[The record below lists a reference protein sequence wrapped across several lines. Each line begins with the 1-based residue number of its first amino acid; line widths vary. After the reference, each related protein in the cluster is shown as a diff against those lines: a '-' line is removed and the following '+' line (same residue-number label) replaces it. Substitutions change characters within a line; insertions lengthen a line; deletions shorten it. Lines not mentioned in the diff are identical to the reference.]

1 MLLICALAF
10 FVSLCVT
17 VLVGLFLIP
26 ALRRIG
32 AGQSIREDGPVW
44 HNKKE
49 GTPTMG
55 GVMFIAG
62 TATACITVGFAEM
75 KNGGFNHIYMLI
87 FALVYSAVGFYDD
100 FVKLKNKRNM
110 GLRGWHKFALQ
121 LVVAALFI
129 ILLRV
134 TGSLSPE
141 IYIPFINVGI
151 SLPEPLYFIFAA
163 LAALGAVNGA
173 NLTDGADGLAA
184 GATIPIAICFA
195 AVSILWSLT
204 ATGIYAAALAGG
216 LIAFLFFNFY
226 PAKVFMGDTG
236 AQFLGG
242 AVCAMAFVCDM
253 PLILIPLGI
262 IYFIEVLSDIIQVAY
277 YKLSHGKRVF
287 KMAPLHHHF
296 ELIGWSERKLFTIF
310 TAVSAI
316 FAVISFFGVRNR
328 Y

>member
-1 MLLICALAF
+1 MVLTCLLAF
-10 FVSLCVT
+10 IVSFVVT
-17 VLVGLFLIP
+17 VLVGLFLVP

-44 HNKKE
+44 HNKKQ

-55 GVMFIAG
+55 GLMFIAG
-62 TATACITVGFAEM
+62 VAAACITVGFAEM
-75 KNGGFNHIYMLI
+75 KNGRFNHIYMLL
-87 FALVYSAVGFYDD
+87 FAIIYAAIGFYDD

-110 GLRGWHKFALQ
+110 GLKGWHKFALQ

-134 TGSLSPE
+134 TGSLSPR
-141 IYIPFINVGI
+141 IYIPFFNVSI
-151 SLPEPLYFIFAA
+151 YLPEPLYYVFAA
-163 LAALGAVNGA
+163 VAVLGAVNGA
-173 NLTDGADGLAA
+173 NLTDGVDGLAT
-184 GATIPIAICFA
+184 GATIPIAVCFA
-195 AVSILWSLT
+195 AISIIWNLT
-204 ATGIYAAALAGG
+204 EVGIFAAALAGG

-253 PLILIPLGI
+253 PLVLVPLGI
-262 IYFIEVLSDIIQVAY
+262 IYFVEVLSDIVQVAY

-296 ELIGWSERKLFTIF
+296 ELCGWSERKLFTVF

-316 FAVISFFGVRNR
+316 FAVMSYFGVRNR

>member
-1 MLLICALAF
+1 MLLTCVLAF
-10 FVSLCVT
+10 FVSLVVT
-17 VLVGLFLIP
+17 ALVGLVLVP
-26 ALRRIG
+26 ALRRMD

-44 HNKKE
+44 HNKKQ

-55 GVMFIAG
+55 GFMFIAG
-62 TATACITVGFAEM
+62 TAVACLSVGFAEM
-75 KNGGFNHIYMLI
+75 KSGGFNHIYMLL
-87 FALVYSAVGFYDD
+87 FAIIYSAVGFYDD
-100 FVKLKNKRNM
+100 FVKLKNKRNL
-110 GLRGWHKFALQ
+110 GLRGWHKFVLQ

-129 ILLRV
+129 VLLRV
-134 TGSLSPE
+134 TGSLSPR
-141 IYIPFINVGI
+141 IYIPFINISI

-163 LAALGAVNGA
+163 VAALGTVNGA
-173 NLTDGADGLAA
+173 NLTDGADGLAT
-184 GATIPIAICFA
+184 GATIPIAVCFTIF
-195 AVSILWSLT
+195 SIIWSLT
-204 ATGIYAAALAGG
+204 AAGIYAAALAGG

-262 IYFIEVLSDIIQVAY
+262 IYFVEVLSDIIQVAY
-277 YKLSHGKRVF
+277 YKLSSGKRFF

-296 ELIGWSERKLFTIF
+296 ELCGWSERKLFTVF
-310 TAVSAI
+310 TAVSAV
-316 FAVISFFGVRNR
+316 FAVISYFGVRNR